1 MFRAL
6 ASDNFPPFGN
16 LRIAFPPVEDRP
28 SDLAEVH
35 VLTGVNGTGK
45 TRVLSVLAAMLGQ
58 RDHLQKRLKGIGSPV
73 KFFATD
79 KHPYSEDPRTWNNQL
94 HAMEANVSWA
104 QGGAVQQWGELVAAF
119 AYSGIAYVADSPITV
134 MADVPKPNRASCLS
148 FVRPEDHSAGL
159 LQAIANLKVQAAM
172 DWMNQ
177 SGAQT
182 GKTGTETGK
191 TRSTR
196 IVNALESTISQI
208 TGLHFSF
215 LVTSYPKAAL
225 EISWGGVKLAFNG
238 LPDGLRSIIGWLAHS
253 VVMMDAWLQ
262 GKEDPLQT
270 EAVFLL
276 DEIEG
281 PLHPAWQRRILPAFQ
296 RLFPKAQMF
305 VATHSPFLIASLN
318 HGWIHPLTMGS
329 DGKVT
334 VEKPQRASEGDSYV
348 SVVED
353 IMGVKEWYDPETET
367 LLAEFRAQR
376 DAAYRGNADAENNA
390 RQLAAKI
397 GDRSMEL
404 DYMMGRELRQMDR
417 QLSQTAVAQ

>member
-6 ASDNFPPFGN
+6 ACDNFQPFGN
-16 LRIAFPPVEDRP
+16 FRMDFPPVADRP
-28 SDLAEVH
+28 SELAEVQL
-35 VLTGVNGTGK
+35 LTGVNGTGK
-45 TRVLSVLAAMLGQ
+45 TRILSALAAMLGQ
-58 RDHLQKRLKGIGSPV
+58 HEHLKKRLKGVTTPIIFVASD
-73 KFFATD
+73 A
-79 KHPYSEDPRTWNNQL
+79 HPTPGNPQQWQNRLQAAETGFGWQ
-94 HAMEANVSWA
+94 
-104 QGGAVQQWGELVAAF
+104 QGGPLHQWCERVPAF

-134 MADVPKPNRASCLS
+134 MADVPKPDRASCLS
-148 FVRPEDHSAGL
+148 FTRPEAHSAGL
-159 LQAIANLKVQAAM
+159 LQAIANLKIQAAM
-172 DWMNQ
+172 DWMNHQ
-177 SGAQT
+177 SGAEA
-182 GKTGTETGK
+182 GKTGAEAGK
-191 TRSTR
+191 TRSMR
-196 IVNALESTISQI
+196 IANALESTISQI

-215 LVTSYPKAAL
+215 LVSSYPKAAL
-225 EISWGGVKLAFNG
+225 EISWGGVKLAFNS

-253 VVMMDAWLQ
+253 VVMLDAWLQ

-296 RLFPKAQMF
+296 RLFPKAQIF

-329 DGKVT
+329 DGKVK
-334 VEKPQRASEGDSYV
+334 VEEPLPASEGDSYV

-353 IMGVKEWYDPETET
+353 IMGVKEWYDPETEA
-367 LLAEFRAQR
+367 LLAEFRRQR
-376 DAAYRGNADAENNA
+376 DAAYRGNADAETSA

-404 DYMMGRELRQMDR
+404 GYMMGRELRQMDR
-417 QLSQTAVAQ
+417 QLSQVALK